1 MKLGGLA
8 NKTLHVAVAAQ
19 AEVHCRDIFLKMFY
33 IGRIACLRFPESQCH
48 ASRGTTPWQVIS
60 NYLHFIQD

>member
-19 AEVHCRDIFLKMFY
+19 AEVHCRDIFFKN
-33 IGRIACLRFPESQCH
+33 I
-48 ASRGTTPWQVIS
+48 
-60 NYLHFIQD
+60 LHR